1 MITNSLR
8 GDGLIARA
16 MRSSAWTLG
25 GYGVAQA
32 IRLAS
37 NLILTRLLFPE
48 TFGMMALVTIAMVGL
63 QQFSD
68 LGIGPSINQNRRG
81 DDPGFLDTAWTIQ
94 VVRGFLLWAAT
105 CALAWPVSQF
115 YGEPQLLQLLPVTGL
130 TLVISGFNPTR
141 IETANRHLMI
151 GRVTLLDLASQ
162 IVGLAATIGSAI
174 AIHSVWALVIG
185 GIAAAIAKLVFC
197 KLFLPGPSNRFR
209 WEPAAAHD
217 LIHFGKWIFVST
229 ICGFMIAQGDR
240 VILGKYLSLEML
252 GIYNIGYFLASFPLL
267 LGGAVVGRVMIPLY
281 RECPPAASAANYRK
295 LHLMRMPLTAL
306 LLALLMLLAFLGV
319 EVVGILYDSRY
330 HLAGPIVVLIAS
342 LQLPQLIGLTYDHAA
357 LAAGDSR
364 RFFVLISARA
374 TLMTSF
380 MLVGAH
386 NWGLVGALVGQ
397 GIGTALAYPV
407 VVWTARRYRAWD
419 PLHDAIFALIGGA
432 FGALALWL
440 NQDALAL
447 LAGAGN

>member
-1 MITNSLR
+1 MLTNTLR

-25 GYGVAQA
+25 GYGAAQA

-37 NLILTRLLFPE
+37 NLILTRILFPE

-68 LGIGPSINQNRRG
+68 VGIGPSINQNRRG
-81 DDPGFLDTAWTIQ
+81 DDPDFLDTAWTIQ
-94 VVRGFLLWAAT
+94 VVRGLMLWGAT

-115 YGEPQLLQLLPVTGL
+115 YGEPQLLHLLPATGL

-141 IETANRHLMI
+141 IETAHRHLMI
-151 GRVTLLDLASQ
+151 GRVTLLDLGSQ
-162 IVGLAATIGSAI
+162 IVGLAATIGLAI
-174 AIHSVWALVIG
+174 AIRSVWALVIG
-185 GIAAAIAKLVFC
+185 GIAASIAKLVLC
-197 KLFLPGPSNRFR
+197 KVFLPGQSNRFH

-217 LIHFGKWIFVST
+217 LIHFGKWIFLST
-229 ICGFMIAQGDR
+229 MCGFMIAQGDR

-281 RECPPAASAANYRK
+281 RECPPAASAGNYRK
-295 LHLMRMPLTAL
+295 LHLMRMPLTSL
-306 LLALLMLLAFLGV
+306 LLALLMVLAFFGV
-319 EVVGILYDSRY
+319 KVVGMLYDSRY

-342 LQLPQLIGLTYDHAA
+342 LQLPQVIGLTYDQAA

-364 RFFVLISARA
+364 RFFVLLSSRA
-374 TLMTSF
+374 ALMTSF
-380 MLVGAH
+380 MLIGAH
-386 NWGLVGALVGQ
+386 NWGLIGALVGQ
-397 GIGTALAYPV
+397 GLATALVYPV
-407 VVWTARRYRAWD
+407 VIWIARRYRAWD
-419 PLHDAIFALIGGA
+419 PMHDVTFALVGGA

-440 NQDALAL
+440 NQDALAPL
-447 LAGAGN
+447 LMH